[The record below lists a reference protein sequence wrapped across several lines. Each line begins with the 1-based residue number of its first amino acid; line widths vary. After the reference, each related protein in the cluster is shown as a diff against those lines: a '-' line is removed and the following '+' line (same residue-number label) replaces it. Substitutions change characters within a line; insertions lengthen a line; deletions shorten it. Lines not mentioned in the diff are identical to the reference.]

1 MSNKLSP
8 SYDFKVTVVPTI
20 QNNFELDP
28 DKTTALP
35 SYDFLQEGDNSS
47 ISGSITDYVKASIGG
62 TFFGIIKY
70 GNTVCLQSVQDI
82 PHIGWVME
90 YVQSELNN
98 LINGSL
104 FQASI
109 KSLFS
114 ANSPLNYDPGSGTFS
129 LDTNLSSFIN
139 DIGFITSE
147 DLPEGQEVPQHI
159 LSITTDHISKWNTA
173 YNWGNHANE
182 GYLTEVTEQNVKQYE
197 GALEIS
203 KNQIT
208 DFEHSHNLLD
218 ILDFPIPSLGLMVLR
233 SNKLNSALEFVT
245 LSHAMI
251 SGLNEDSNY
260 LHLTSTQKNNIINP
274 ATTSDPGYMTAEQ
287 ALKLENALT
296 NFSVG
301 SNLSFEEGVLN
312 LNPSIK
318 PVDDSSI
325 SSDSVWSSQ
334 KIVDYFNSQS
344 NIDTGAFVNVF
355 TIKLNTGTTVAQ
367 RITGLVEGVDYPT
380 GWILTDDG
388 ADLLVTHNL
397 DKLNSFVTVLSVNSS
412 TQNVTVLQG
421 NLAYSSYTCEFY
433 NSGYNRLRISALGG
447 GVTPVIIKLGF

>member
-62 TFFGIIKY
+62 TFFGIIEY
-70 GNTVCLQSVQDI
+70 GNTVCPRKVQDI
-82 PHIGWVME
+82 PHIGWVTE
-90 YVQSELNN
+90 HVQSELNN
-98 LINGSL
+98 LINGPLSPT
-104 FQASI
+104 SI
-109 KSLFS
+109 KLLFS

-129 LDTNLSSFIN
+129 LDTKLSSFIN

-159 LSITTDHISKWNTA
+159 LSITTDNISNWNTA
-173 YNWGNHANE
+173 YSWGNHANE
-182 GYLTEVTEQNVKQYE
+182 GYLTEVTEQDVKQYE

-218 ILDFPIPSLGLMVLR
+218 ILDFPIPSSGLMVLR

-251 SGLNEDSNY
+251 SDLNEDSNY
-260 LHLTSTQKNNIINP
+260 LHLTITQKNNIINP
-274 ATTSDPGYMTAEQ
+274 ATTSNPGYMTAEQ

>member
-62 TFFGIIKY
+62 IFFGIIEY
-70 GNTVCLQSVQDI
+70 GNTVCPRNVQDI

-114 ANSPLNYDPGSGTFS
+114 ANSPLDYDPGSGTFS

-197 GALEIS
+197 GALKIS

-218 ILDFPIPSLGLMVLR
+218 ISDFPIPSSELMVLR

-251 SGLNEDSNY
+251 SDLNEDSNY
-260 LHLTSTQKNNIINP
+260 LHLTITQKNNIINP

-301 SNLSFEEGVLN
+301 SNLSFEEEVLN